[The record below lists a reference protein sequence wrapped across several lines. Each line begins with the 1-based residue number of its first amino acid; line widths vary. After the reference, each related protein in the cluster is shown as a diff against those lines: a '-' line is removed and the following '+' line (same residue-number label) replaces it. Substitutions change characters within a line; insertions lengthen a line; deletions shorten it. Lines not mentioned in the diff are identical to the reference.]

1 MSLSLFLT
9 FSFLSCVP
17 CSQCHVGVEINSNY
31 SNYIYFNK
39 SVLNERFFLVYA
51 IHYQYPSLSV
61 PFTFKFYLQFVPQ
74 DGREDFGANDEEEED
89 YDEEPAPRRGL
100 DDEFDDE
107 EDEDDEVDYDTFIIF
122 ICNQKYIS
130 FKV

>member
-1 MSLSLFLT
+1 MRD
-9 FSFLSCVP
+9 SFCV
-17 CSQCHVGVEINSNY
+17 Y
-31 SNYIYFNK
+31 M
-39 SVLNERFFLVYA
+39 
-51 IHYQYPSLSV
+51 QYVISTLQ
-61 PFTFKFYLQFVPQ
+61 TFKLIQLQFVPQ

-122 ICNQKYIS
+122 ICNQKHIS

>member
-1 MSLSLFLT
+1 MQHTLSTL
-9 FSFLSCVP
+9 
-17 CSQCHVGVEINSNY
+17 Q
-31 SNYIYFNK
+31 
-39 SVLNERFFLVYA
+39 
-51 IHYQYPSLSV
+51 
-61 PFTFKFYLQFVPQ
+61 TFKLVQLQFVPQ
-74 DGREDFGANDEEEED
+74 DGREDFGANDEEED

-122 ICNQKYIS
+122 ICNQTHIS

>member
-1 MSLSLFLT
+1 M
-9 FSFLSCVP
+9 
-17 CSQCHVGVEINSNY
+17 
-31 SNYIYFNK
+31 
-39 SVLNERFFLVYA
+39 
-51 IHYQYPSLSV
+51 
-61 PFTFKFYLQFVPQ
+61 QFVPQ

-122 ICNQKYIS
+122 ICKGGVQIIKMEIFNGICH
-130 FKV
+130 